1 VRRCHGDLH
10 LRNICLVDGK
20 PTLFDPI
27 EFSDELATID
37 VLYDLAFL
45 LMDLHHRGHDEL
57 GNRVLNRYLDRTEDQ
72 GGLAA
77 LPLFLSL
84 RAGIRAHVAAAAATR
99 QSSAEKAAALAEES
113 RAYLKLAIELLSPR
127 APSLVAIGGLSGTG
141 KTSLAYALAPALG
154 PVPGARILRSDV
166 LRKRSFGVSPETRLP
181 AAAYEPAMSERVYRM
196 LSAEAAETLAGG
208 YAVLADAVFLRPE
221 ERQAIGEVARSKGV
235 AFTGLWLEAAP
246 ESLARRIEGREQDA
260 SDADVE
266 VMRRQAALDPGPI
279 GWRRIDAGGGI
290 EHTVEQARE
299 ILAADAT

>member
-1 VRRCHGDLH
+1 
-10 LRNICLVDGK
+10 
-20 PTLFDPI
+20 
-27 EFSDELATID
+27 
-37 VLYDLAFL
+37 
-45 LMDLHHRGHDEL
+45 
-57 GNRVLNRYLDRTEDQ
+57 
-72 GGLAA
+72 
-77 LPLFLSL
+77 
-84 RAGIRAHVAAAAATR
+84 
-99 QSSAEKAAALAEES
+99 
-113 RAYLKLAIELLSPR
+113 
-127 APSLVAIGGLSGTG
+127 
-141 KTSLAYALAPALG
+141 
-154 PVPGARILRSDV
+154 
-166 LRKRSFGVSPETRLP
+166 
-181 AAAYEPAMSERVYRM
+181 MSERVYRM